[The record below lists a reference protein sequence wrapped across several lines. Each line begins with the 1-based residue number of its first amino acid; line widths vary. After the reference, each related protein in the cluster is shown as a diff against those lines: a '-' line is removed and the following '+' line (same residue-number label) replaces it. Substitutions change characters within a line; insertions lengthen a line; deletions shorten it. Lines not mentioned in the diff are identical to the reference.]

1 MIKYYYKLLSAGYIL
16 KTLYID
22 IYFLINFTIDLIA
35 LYFAALFVKIKVSNI
50 NMILSAAL
58 GALSSCLIIFLEG
71 SILYILFSIIS
82 ILLMIVLCAFS
93 VTVKRKVIFGFSF
106 IIFLSVFGGIVSF
119 LWETLS
125 DVFSKYSIKNDDVNR
140 KMLFLSLIILLSIG
154 VCKMM
159 IAVLKSGKIE
169 TKVMLRIKFLG
180 KECSTEALIDTG
192 NLAIDPLRMKPILLI
207 KKKLAQLFIPTN
219 VIELIDVDLLE
230 KDIKKKIILVPLS
243 KNGSTHM
250 YVGIVPDCVT
260 VYHKDREEAIDVT
273 VVIDKEGGD
282 FGGFMAL
289 MPFSAVDNVF
299 D

>member
-1 MIKYYYKLLSAGYIL
+1 MYNL

-22 IYFLINFTIDLIA
+22 IYFLVNFTIDLIS
-35 LYFAALFVKIKVSNI
+35 LYFAALFVKTKVTNIK
-50 NMILSAAL
+50 MIISATF
-58 GALSSCLIIFLEG
+58 GAFSSCLIIFLEG
-71 SILYILFSIIS
+71 SILYILCSIIS
-82 ILLMIVLCAFS
+82 ILLMIVLCTFS
-93 VTVKRKVIFGFSF
+93 LTAKRKMIFGFSF

-125 DVFSKYSIKNDDVNR
+125 NVFSKYSIKNDVVNR

-159 IAVLKSGKIE
+159 IAILKSGKIE
-169 TKVMLRIKFLG
+169 TKVMLQIKFLG

-192 NLAIDPLRMKPILLI
+192 NLAIDPLRMKPVLLI
-207 KKKLAQLFIPTN
+207 KEKIAQSFIPKN

-250 YVGIVPDCVT
+250 YVGIVPDDVT
-260 VYHKDREEAIDVT
+260 VIYKDRKEAIDVT

-289 MPFSAVDNVF
+289 MPFSAIDNVF